1 LLSLEYRRTTI
12 GIWAIYLLSWIAWF
26 LLLLWLPTA
35 LTTLALKKST
45 AALGTVT
52 VNGAFIIMAIPLSTL
67 LPKLDPRVLLLA
79 MFASGVVIAIMV
91 GLSGANW
98 TLLFILIALAGFGIG
113 GQQLVLNYL
122 IAEAYPTQLRATAT
136 VWSIG
141 IGRLG
146 SIVGSALGG
155 FLLTGL
161 GVSGYFMSR
170 AVPLA
175 LAAVATLMVRH
186 HKGGYQPSFTA
197 EATPGPQLESHWPE
211 EFTTNRG
218 GTAVA
223 AQRRGRLGRTVLM
236 LVLFCAGPNGCRYS
250 QLRLRVSMVNT
261 RTIPATAPSV
271 SRAN

>member
-52 VNGAFIIMAIPLSTL
+52 VNGAFIMAIPLSTL

-155 FLLTGL
+155 FSTHRSGRLRLLH
-161 GVSGYFMSR
+161 
-170 AVPLA
+170 
-175 LAAVATLMVRH
+175 VA
-186 HKGGYQPSFTA
+186 
-197 EATPGPQLESHWPE
+197 
-211 EFTTNRG
+211 G
-218 GTAVA
+218 GTVGPCG
-223 AQRRGRLGRTVLM
+223 RRHPDG
-236 LVLFCAGPNGCRYS
+236 S
-250 QLRLRVSMVNT
+250 
-261 RTIPATAPSV
+261 PS
-271 SRAN
+271 

>member
-113 GQQLVLNYL
+113 GQQLVLN
-122 IAEAYPTQLRATAT
+122 
-136 VWSIG
+136 
-141 IGRLG
+141 
-146 SIVGSALGG
+146 
-155 FLLTGL
+155 
-161 GVSGYFMSR
+161 
-170 AVPLA
+170 
-175 LAAVATLMVRH
+175 
-186 HKGGYQPSFTA
+186 
-197 EATPGPQLESHWPE
+197 
-211 EFTTNRG
+211 
-218 GTAVA
+218 
-223 AQRRGRLGRTVLM
+223 
-236 LVLFCAGPNGCRYS
+236 
-250 QLRLRVSMVNT
+250 
-261 RTIPATAPSV
+261 
-271 SRAN
+271 